1 MANNESIKSLEIRA
15 SIALNLA
22 FPCNTNLS
30 CFFLF
35 FLLIVFFFLIPEII
49 AKIFNPTAELVI
61 PTTGIPA
68 KEAIPYQKH
77 NQ

>member
-1 MANNESIKSLEIRA
+1 MANNESIKALEIRA
-15 SIALNLA
+15 SIALNLD

-35 FLLIVFFFLIPEII
+35 FLLIIFFFLIPEII

-61 PTTGIPA
+61 PTTGIPS
-68 KEAIPYQKH
+68 KEEIPYQKH